1 MPQAGLVPVLVVD
14 DQAQFRA
21 VMRDVVGA
29 GGSFRLVGE
38 AESGEAAVEA
48 VERLAPRLVI
58 MDKRMPGVG
67 GIEACRAIR
76 RLHPD
81 VVVVICSVEEPNPQ
95 LARDCGAS
103 SFVRKQELSP
113 RRLQDIWRAFGPTSS
128 QPSPESGR

>member
-1 MPQAGLVPVLVVD
+1 MPRAGLVPVLVVD

-67 GIEACRAIR
+67 GIEACRMIR
-76 RLHPD
+76 RQHPD

-103 SFVRKQELSP
+103 GFVRKQELSP
-113 RRLQDIWRAFGPTSS
+113 RLLRDIWQAFGPTSS